1 MTSAEIILDSINVE
15 TGDRITTMKVT
26 LPRIVLAELSTHRIV
41 FIDDTNDAMEVLGAY
56 DADIPSV
63 LTKNSASS
71 RAVPVNKMIERVAA
85 NPFIPRFR
93 KGKKGMGSGEDVDEL
108 DQAYAEKIW
117 RLSLQGTLHTVKCL
131 SEMGI
136 EKGQVNRLLEPF
148 SYIEVLLTATEWKN
162 FLMLRDHSAAQVE
175 IQEVARAIR
184 VAMDNSN
191 PQVLRPGEWHLPYI
205 SSPSAEKPSFL
216 FHPKRSAARCA
227 RISYNSFNAEM
238 PSSPEEDMILFEKL
252 AGSNPRHLAP
262 LEPPSQAQADRTR
275 HGNFIG
281 FKSLRKI
288 MFEGEESGGDLQ

>member
-1 MTSAEIILDSINVE
+1 MTSAEIILDSINVA
-15 TGDRITTMKVT
+15 TGDRITTIKVT
-26 LPRIVLAELSTHRIV
+26 LARIVLAELSTHRIV
-41 FIDDTNDAMEVLGAY
+41 FIDDTHDAMEVLGAY

-71 RAVPVNKMIERVAA
+71 RAVPVNKMIERVSM
-85 NPFIPRFR
+85 NPFQPRFR
-93 KGKKGMGSGEDVDEL
+93 KGQKGMGSGEAL
-108 DQAYAEKIW
+108 DQRTQDYLAMEWDLAFNYQMNFVK
-117 RLSLQGTLHTVKCL
+117 TLV
-131 SEMGI
+131 EYGV
-136 EKGQVNRLLEPF
+136 EKGQANRYLEPF

-184 VAMDNSN
+184 TAMDNSN

-205 SSPSAEKPSFL
+205 SAPSAANPPFL

-238 PSSPEEDMILFEKL
+238 PSSPEEDLILFEKL

-262 LEPPSQAQADRTR
+262 LEPPAQAQADRTR

-288 MFEGEESGGDLQ
+288 MFEDEESGGDLR